1 MSDRDKRSSKDV
13 SRRDHGHMKQ
23 QKPPVPPVGKKVNGG
38 SGRVETEEER
48 RLRKK
53 REFEKQRQEE
63 KHRQQMK
70 ESQNVVMHKSQ
81 MIASGKGG
89 HGSMVGSRM
98 GDRRAAPLLS
108 GDRID
113 NRLKKPT
120 TFLCKLK

>member
-1 MSDRDKRSSKDV
+1 M
-13 SRRDHGHMKQ
+13 
-23 QKPPVPPVGKKVNGG
+23 QKPPVPPGGKKVNGP

-63 KHRQQMK
+63 KHRQQLK
-70 ESQNVVMHKSQ
+70 EAQNTILQKTQMLPSQK
-81 MIASGKGG
+81 G
-89 HGSMVGSRM
+89 HGSIVGSRM
-98 GDRRAAPLLS
+98 GDRRATPLLS
-108 GDRID
+108 GERIE

>member
-1 MSDRDKRSSKDV
+1 M
-13 SRRDHGHMKQ
+13 
-23 QKPPVPPVGKKVNGG
+23 PPPGVKKVNGG

-48 RLRKK
+48 RIRKK
-53 REFEKQRQEE
+53 REYEKHRQEE

-70 ESQNVVMHKSQ
+70 ESQNVVMQKSQ
-81 MIASGKGG
+81 MVSSGKGG

-98 GDRRAAPLLS
+98 GDRKAAPLLS
-108 GDRID
+108 GERIE